1 MFSVLDQKE
10 RNDGAKKETA
20 ALMDQVLRMG
30 PVLNPLIS
38 AKGLDRARL
47 VLDNLG
53 ACLGQAR
60 HIYYTYRGGW
70 SIKKCWVTPGQIL
83 EKTRRTQTQISQA
96 FQELTLA
103 LNIANHV
110 KEEETTPITPFE
122 ESKRTWEIAF
132 SDLTIDL
139 SRTGMPR
146 EVLGK
151 GAFGI
156 VALATLKGDQV
167 QILRTVDV

>member
-1 MFSVLDQKE
+1 MFSVADQ
-10 RNDGAKKETA
+10 NDLHDDQEETI
-20 ALMDQVLRMG
+20 ALRDQVLRMG
-30 PVLNPLIS
+30 PVLNPLTS
-38 AKGLDRARL
+38 ARGLDRAVA

-60 HIYYTYRGGW
+60 HIYKKYQDGW
-70 SIKKCWVTPGQIL
+70 TKWKFWITPGKIL

-96 FQELTLA
+96 FQELALA

-110 KEEETTPITPFE
+110 EEEETTPITPFE
-122 ESKRTWEIAF
+122 ESQRTWEIAF

-156 VALATLKGDQV
+156 VALATLKGDEV
-167 QILRTVDV
+167 QLLRTV